1 MALGKRGRAYPPLP
15 VTATAWWKGAVL
27 AATTGVAAGF
37 ALTVEASPLL
47 GLFAWAPLFLALDGE
62 KTVRAFVQGCA
73 AGLLMTLISTSFV
86 LSSAAAYFGSL
97 AVGLLAWTAGALLV
111 SVGVGL
117 GCALGCKLGRA
128 QQQEP
133 LLAALALTALER
145 AWPQPLPYPF
155 GMTLVTCGPLAR
167 GAAVFGVSGLSLA
180 VFLVGAA
187 TASLARR
194 LRYRGATPSPK
205 AEFAAVLALTSLLVA
220 GSFAPSPATGSS
232 PLRVRLAGSTNPA
245 REASASNPANS
256 EPHRLDLLVL
266 PESTFEQTLA
276 AEDLGPLIEAL
287 LGPERPAVLVG
298 STVRDDGRSYNRALL
313 LPQNAAATSS
323 YDKRQLLPFA
333 ERRWLFASSAD
344 YTPGATSA
352 AMSVEGA
359 PFATSVCYE
368 SLFGEQTRA
377 DLQSSGGTFLVNL
390 ANDGW
395 FNDARP
401 IEAQIRALQ
410 LRAIENGVPVV
421 RAARDGVSVAI
432 AADGTV
438 LSRSPRGA
446 NLEIELRP
454 QVAGTAYA
462 RFGDGPLV
470 AAMLLLAA
478 MVLLGW
484 RLRARTAERRQPSVG
499 QAGVL

>member
-1 MALGKRGRAYPPLP
+1 M
-15 VTATAWWKGAVL
+15 

-47 GLFAWAPLFLALDGE
+47 GLLAWAPLFLALRGK
-62 KTVRAFVQGCA
+62 KTGRAFVQGCA

-86 LSSAAAYFGSL
+86 VSSAAAYFGSL

-117 GCALGCKLGRA
+117 GCALGCRLGRA

-133 LLAALALTALER
+133 LLAALALTLLER
-145 AWPQPLPYPF
+145 VWPQPLPYPF
-155 GMTLVTCGPLAR
+155 GMTLVTCGPFAR
-167 GAAVFGVSGLSLA
+167 GASVFGVSGLSLA

-187 TASLARR
+187 TANLALR
-194 LRYRGATPSPK
+194 LRNRAATPSHK
-205 AEFAAVLALTSLLVA
+205 AEFAAVLALASLLVA
-220 GSFAPSPATGSS
+220 GSFAPSPATERS

-245 REASASNPANS
+245 LEASASNPANS
-256 EPHRLDLLVL
+256 EPPRIDLLVL

-276 AEDLGPLIEAL
+276 AEDLGPLVETL
-287 LGPERPAVLVG
+287 LGPKRPAVLVG
-298 STVRDDGRSYNRALL
+298 NTVRDDDRSYNRALL
-313 LPQNAAATSS
+313 LPRGTEPPSS

-344 YTPGATSA
+344 YTPGSTRP
-352 AMSVEGA
+352 AMSVEGT
-359 PFATSVCYE
+359 PFATSICYE
-368 SLFGEQTRA
+368 SLFGEQTRT
-377 DLQSSGGTFLVNL
+377 DLRSSGGTFLVNL

-395 FNDARP
+395 FSDARP

-410 LRAIENGVPVV
+410 LRAIENGVPVI
-421 RAARDGVSVAI
+421 RAARQGVSVAI

-438 LSRSPRGA
+438 LSRSLRGA
-446 NLEIELRP
+446 DLEVELRP
-454 QVAGTAYA
+454 RVAGTAYA

-478 MVLLGW
+478 TLLLGW
-484 RLRARTAERRQPSVG
+484 MLRTRTAERRQPSVG